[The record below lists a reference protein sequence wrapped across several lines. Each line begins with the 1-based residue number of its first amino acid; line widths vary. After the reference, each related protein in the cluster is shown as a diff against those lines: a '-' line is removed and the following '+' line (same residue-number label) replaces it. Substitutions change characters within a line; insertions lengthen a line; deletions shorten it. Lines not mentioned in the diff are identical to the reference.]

1 MSFLRENIL
10 TSLLEGT
17 QSEQEPVTRRVLG
30 FVILTVL
37 SVISVAAL
45 ALLIIDTPA
54 STLERVWYVVLIAI
68 ILWYY
73 IGCLKKILRRIKRS

>member
-1 MSFLRENIL
+1 MSFLRENGL
-10 TSLLEGT
+10 TRLLEGT
-17 QSEQEPVTRRVLG
+17 QSEQAPVTRRVLG

-73 IGCLKKILRRIKRS
+73 IGLLKKFLRRTK

>member
-1 MSFLRENIL
+1 MSFLRENSL
-10 TSLLEGT
+10 FSLLEGT
-17 QSEQEPVTRRVLG
+17 QSEQTPVTRRVLG

-68 ILWYY
+68 ILWYD
-73 IGCLKKILRRIKRS
+73 IGCLKKFLRRIKRS

>member
-45 ALLIIDTPA
+45 SVLTIDTPA

-73 IGCLKKILRRIKRS
+73 IGLLKKFLRRTK

>member
-45 ALLIIDTPA
+45 AVLIIDTPA

-68 ILWYY
+68 ILWYD
-73 IGCLKKILRRIKRS
+73 IGCLKKFLRRIKRS